1 MARKRNGMIAFPAKP
16 LREIPEA
23 KKALSGF
30 RTTLLNEQ
38 AITLD
43 PLKGYRMLSD
53 LQK

>member
-1 MARKRNGMIAFPAKP
+1 MARKRKWDDRLSRQTASRNPGG
-16 LREIPEA
+16 